1 MMHAVRAVLR
11 RLRRREHGQSLVEF
25 ALLIPVLMIFVVA
38 VIDFGKALFTYQV
51 ITNAAREG
59 ARRAA
64 VADELASDSVVRAA
78 IVQSLA
84 PVAGADKVTWE
95 AVNADGS
102 CPAPAPTAG
111 YVVVCGTGWSG
122 TPNAQPDAVVRIQM
136 DYAPIL
142 LGNFVGWAAGS
153 KTFPLRT
160 RMVYRNE

>member
-1 MMHAVRAVLR
+1 MMHVARVVLR

-25 ALLIPVLMIFVVA
+25 ALLIPVLLIFVVA

-64 VADELASDSVVRAA
+64 VANEASDSVIRAA
-78 IVQSLA
+78 IVESLG
-84 PVAGADKVTWE
+84 PVADPDEVTWE
-95 AVNADGS
+95 VANEDGT

-111 YVVVCGTGWSG
+111 YAVVCGTGWSG
-122 TPNAQPDAVVRIQM
+122 NPAAQPDAVVRIQM

-142 LGNFVGWAAGS
+142 LGNFVGWAAGT